1 MSYASGKNAYG
12 ISDRS
17 GRRYRLKEMRL
28 EWTGSLVGPDEFEPK
43 HPQLFPPKAFPD
55 PQALRNPRPE
65 QNLASERAVQ
75 TGYNPVGFRDIPG
88 ITPRNNLVAEG
99 GVGSVT
105 IGLSDTGNESTS
117 VTGVV
122 GTASVGSVTVTT
134 PANDVTV
141 NLTGIAGTGTV
152 GSIVYVLSETFAVT
166 VSNPGSGNRYY
177 IDGVLQATVTLTEGR
192 TYRFDQSHNT
202 NSGHPLRFSTTSNG
216 THGGGSEYTTGV
228 VTEGTPG
235 NAGAFTQITVANS
248 APTLY
253 YYCTNHSNM
262 GGQANTPA

>member
-17 GRRYRLKEMRL
+17 GRRYRLREMRL

-65 QNLASERAVQ
+65 QNLDSERAIQ

-105 IGLSDTGNESTS
+105 INLSDTGNESAI

-122 GTASVGSVTVTT
+122 GTAAVGSVTVTT
-134 PANDVTV
+134 PANDVSV
-141 NLTGIAGTGTV
+141 NLTGVAGTGTV
-152 GSIVYVLSETFAVT
+152 GSIIYVLSETFAVT
-166 VSNPGSGNRYY
+166 VANPGSGNRYY
-177 IDGVLQATVTLTEGR
+177 IDGALQATVSLTEGR
-192 TYRFDQSHNT
+192 TYRFDQSDNT

-216 THGGGSEYTTGV
+216 THAGGTEYTTGV